1 MEIPEKYQVLDATA
15 LGKRLGIKRDTVL
28 SYLSRRRKGAPEP
41 SVRLAVGPIWYL
53 GDVQEW
59 ETERR

>member
-1 MEIPEKYQVLDATA
+1 MLDATA
-15 LGKRLGIKRDTVL
+15 LGKRLGIKRATVL
-28 SYLSRRRKGAPEP
+28 SYLSRRRKGVPEP

-59 ETERR
+59 EKKGR

>member
-1 MEIPEKYQVLDATA
+1 MLDATA
-15 LGKRLGIKRDTVL
+15 LGKRLGIKRATVL
-28 SYLSRRRKGAPEP
+28 SYLSRRRKGVPEP

-59 ETERR
+59 EKGR